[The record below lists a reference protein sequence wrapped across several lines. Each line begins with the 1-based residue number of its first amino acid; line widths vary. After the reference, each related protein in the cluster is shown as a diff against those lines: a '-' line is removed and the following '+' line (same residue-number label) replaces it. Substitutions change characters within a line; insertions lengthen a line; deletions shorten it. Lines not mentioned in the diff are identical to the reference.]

1 MSKCRKCGYELSSK
15 DKFCPSCGTK
25 HKIEEDNINRKIE
38 DNIIKDT
45 IGNED
50 NSDENTIVEKGEYVE
65 FIEHKEKIN
74 YDDNTTINMKSNT
87 HEFDKVEDESEPGI
101 DNLKSRGIKLKALAA
116 AIVLVFFVG
125 FGITYMH
132 LNKGKNNNSSVSNSS
147 NKQTT
152 YNNEKTSTKQNTEK
166 DSKIQTEEKDENSNE
181 YILPYSNKRPITKND
196 LKGLS
201 KKQLQLARNEIFARH
216 GYVFGEPFKNY
227 FKSKSWYK
235 EDKNFTG
242 EGKQLSA
249 LERHNIKVIAKQE
262 GGKVVPGYD
271 SDYKESDYA
280 N

>member
-1 MSKCRKCGYELSSK
+1 MSKCRKCGYELSNK

-25 HKIEEDNINRKIE
+25 HKIEEDNINRETE

-45 IGNED
+45 IRNED
-50 NSDENTIVEKGEYVE
+50 NLDENTIVEKGEYVE
-65 FIEHKEKIN
+65 FIEHKEKRD
-74 YDDNTTINMKSNT
+74 YDDNTINIESNT
-87 HEFDKVEDESEPGI
+87 NEFDKVDNKSESRIG
-101 DNLKSRGIKLKALAA
+101 NLKSRGIKLKALAA

-132 LNKGKNNNSSVSNSS
+132 LSKGKNNNSSDSN
-147 NKQTT
+147 NQTI

-166 DSKIQTEEKDENSNE
+166 DSKKQTEEKDENSNE

-216 GYVFGEPFKNY
+216 GYVFGEPFKSY

-235 EDKNFTG
+235 EDKSFTG

-249 LERHNIKVIAKQE
+249 LERHNIKVIIIQE
-262 GGKVVPGYD
+262 GGKVAPGYD
-271 SDYKESDYA
+271 SDYKESDYT